1 MRRLRV
7 LVVSWTYLKRLSH
20 GCETCS
26 AGKKL
31 EELLKQTAEVSA
43 QLQALEQVASVPHFD
58 QIELPAHAVGQRLS
72 RLIQTNR
79 AREVAATTPPKV
91 VCLDCGQSCKVDSF
105 NRKVSSMDGPV
116 ELTET
121 VARCRPCR
129 RSFFPSA

>member
-1 MRRLRV
+1 MDAKHAQL
-7 LVVSWTYLKRLSH
+7 
-20 GCETCS
+20 E
-26 AGKKL
+26 KKL

-43 QLQALEQVASVPHFD
+43 QLQALDQGASVPHFD

-79 AREVAATTPPKV
+79 AREVAATTPLKV
-91 VCLDCGQSCKVDSF
+91 VCPDCGQACAVDSF

-116 ELTET
+116 ELTES
-121 VARCRPCR
+121 VARCRHCR